1 MIVRD
6 ATLDDVEVIT
16 AIYNHVID
24 ESDAIWIDDH
34 LPTADRRTWL
44 EERQRAGDVV
54 LVAEDDAGLL
64 GYCGYFPF
72 RDKAGY
78 WPTVEH
84 TILLGPNARG
94 RGVGAV
100 LMDALIERARSNGK
114 HVLVAGCDGGN
125 EGAIR
130 FHERHGFRKVAD
142 MPAIGR
148 KRGKPVDLV
157 LLQLDLHR
165 EAP

>member
-1 MIVRD
+1 MTTSRPPTAAPGSKNANAP
-6 ATLDDVEVIT
+6 ATSCWSPRTTPACSAT
-16 AIYNHVID
+16 AAT
-24 ESDAIWIDDH
+24 S
-34 LPTADRRTWL
+34 LPRQGGVLADRR
-44 EERQRAGDVV
+44 AHD
-54 LVAEDDAGLL
+54 
-64 GYCGYFPF
+64 P
-72 RDKAGY
+72 
-78 WPTVEH
+78 
-84 TILLGPNARG
+84 LGPNARG

-100 LMDALIERARSNGK
+100 LIDALIERARSNGK